1 MERPNE
7 NIAAAA
13 GERHASERGATLIE
27 AVLFTVIALGVI
39 IGGVVFFE
47 QASLSAKTNSTIR
60 LMSSLQSQVRSLFQS
75 QADFGTA
82 DMVALLIASNAVPS
96 SLQSDTDADNIPDAI
111 VSNMGGDVT
120 ITGATRQFTMEIEDI
135 PVEVCSR
142 ILPFDDLGNGVIG
155 TGIVSVTDG
164 TDTDSDG
171 LSSAA
176 AATFCTKNA
185 ASGKVD
191 ITWTLDR

>member
-1 MERPNE
+1 MEQTDRNMPE
-7 NIAAAA
+7 GA
-13 GERHASERGATLIE
+13 GEGNASERGATLIE

-82 DMVALLIASNAVPS
+82 DMAALLIASNAVPS

-120 ITGATRQFTMEIEDI
+120 ITGATRQFTMEVEDI

-171 LSSAA
+171 LGSAA

-185 ASGKVD
+185 AAGKVD
-191 ITWTLDR
+191 ITWTFDR